1 MRGMSMGSNS
11 SVEREDK
18 IVTEVLVVLGEL
30 GRGDLVG
37 GLGGVVE
44 GFNNRILNLVVEN
57 VNLDS
62 CNTDLMLEIKDLER
76 DIEILEDVI
85 EDRDTDIGDLEDEIV
100 GLNRKL
106 ASVRIGV

>member
-1 MRGMSMGSNS
+1 MSMGSNS

-44 GFNNRILNLVVEN
+44 GWPRERKELLRT
-57 VNLDS
+57 LD
-62 CNTDLMLEIKDLER
+62 
-76 DIEILEDVI
+76 ILEGVI
-85 EDRDTDIGDLEDEIV
+85 NNE
-100 GLNRKL
+100 K
-106 ASVRIGV
+106 

>member
-1 MRGMSMGSNS
+1 MGSNS

-44 GFNNRILNLVVEN
+44 GLGNR
-57 VNLDS
+57 
-62 CNTDLMLEIKDLER
+62 
-76 DIEILEDVI
+76 
-85 EDRDTDIGDLEDEIV
+85 IV
-100 GLNRKL
+100 GLSQTINIL
-106 ASVRIGV
+106 EGVINNEK